1 LSTSPLAH
9 LYPPAEIPVGPTFM
23 KRPVEN
29 ASEFHR
35 ERADYYLGS
44 ERLVLNLDSGVEM
57 EDCDLR
63 TEAGWRS
70 LASNYYGNVTL
81 MDRAVGMIREALDES
96 GKADN
101 TAVVFTSE
109 HGEMLGEH
117 GLLEKRTLYQ
127 QSVKVPLVIRAPWLG
142 DSERRIPGHA
152 SLIDLA
158 PTLLDLLG
166 ERVPDHLD
174 GESRL
179 PVLKGESTLEDDDV
193 FVQWNGRGD
202 RDLDS
207 KTVDR
212 VMSAS
217 WRSVVSSDG
226 WKLNTYAPPTD
237 ASSTISQTTL
247 MSRST
252 SSTTP
257 STETA
262 SRTWR
267 GESVRG
273 SSPPATRRRCRRSR
287 APPAKVSRTPA
298 SFP

>member
-1 LSTSPLAH
+1 
-9 LYPPAEIPVGPTFM
+9 M

-35 ERADYYLGS
+35 DRADYYLGS

-57 EDCDLR
+57 EDFDLR

-81 MDRAVGMIREALDES
+81 MDRAVGMIMEALDES

-101 TAVVFTSE
+101 AAVVFTSE
-109 HGEMLGEH
+109 HGEMLGDH

-202 RDLDS
+202 RDLGS

-226 WKLNTYAPPTD
+226 WKLNLCATDRCELYALTGDPHEQVTLFD
-237 ASSTISQTTL
+237 APIHRNRVQDLAGRIRAWQQSTGD
-247 MSRST
+247 
-252 SSTTP
+252 
-257 STETA
+257 TA
-262 SRTWR
+262 
-267 GESVRG
+267 
-273 SSPPATRRRCRRSR
+273 PLPQI
-287 APPAKVSRTPA
+287 
-298 SFP
+298 